1 MVYQCCFDTGH
12 FERKSIDLFIN
23 MWYNILKERRKNMFF
38 KKIYLWIMGWRLI
51 AVPIH
56 SMEADWGL
64 PLVRTTKDWY
74 DPTQIKKQERRSD
87 NEKED

>member
-1 MVYQCCFDTGH
+1 
-12 FERKSIDLFIN
+12 
-23 MWYNILKERRKNMFF
+23 MFF